1 MRMVLNDWGFEAF
14 FEASKDNFSHGFA
27 AQFLAAL
34 VGKPCSLP
42 SDAVLSCSMQKILSL
57 ILGLT
62 AAATFAQKLPA
73 TIELGATLP
82 MSGLELANATREDD
96 ASMALGSVATE
107 QGLLVIFTSNT
118 CPFVVGNGPKSEGW
132 EGRYREIVAL
142 AGKLK
147 VGIAFINSNEAKRAQ
162 GESIEEMR
170 ARAKKYKYQALYLL
184 DQDHKLADAFGAR
197 TTPHVFL
204 FDATQTL
211 VYLGAIDDNV
221 DSAKKVKKTWLKDAM
236 IAMVG
241 RKPILVAQTKNI
253 GCSIKRLQ

>member
-1 MRMVLNDWGFEAF
+1 MDFEGDRSMRMVLNDWGFEAF

-27 AQFLAAL
+27 ALFLAVL

-62 AAATFAQKLPA
+62 AAATFAQKLPT

-96 ASMALGSVATE
+96 ASIALGSVATE

-170 ARAKKYKYQALYLL
+170 EAL
-184 DQDHKLADAFGAR
+184 R
-197 TTPHVFL
+197 
-204 FDATQTL
+204 
-211 VYLGAIDDNV
+211 
-221 DSAKKVKKTWLKDAM
+221 
-236 IAMVG
+236 
-241 RKPILVAQTKNI
+241 
-253 GCSIKRLQ
+253 RLREFT

>member
-1 MRMVLNDWGFEAF
+1 MVRTDWGFEGF
-14 FEASKDNFSHGFA
+14 FEAIKGNFSHGFA
-27 AQFLAAL
+27 AQFLAVL
-34 VGKPCSLP
+34 VGLTCSLP
-42 SDAVLSCSMQKILSL
+42 SVAVIPCSMQKILS
-57 ILGLT
+57 IIVGLT
-62 AAATFAQKLPA
+62 AGIAFAQKLPA
-73 TIELGATLP
+73 TIAIGTTLP
-82 MSGLELANATREDD
+82 MAGLELANATREDD
-96 ASMALGSVATE
+96 ASIALGSVATE

-147 VGIAFINSNEAKRAQ
+147 VGIALVNSNEAKRAQ

-184 DQDHKLADAFGAR
+184 DQDHKIADAFGAR

-241 RKPILVAQTKNI
+241 RKPVPVAQTKNI